1 MVACR
6 RMKCV
11 VLVQLVDAW
20 ESPDNSNNFGSAQLH
35 EKRSQ
40 HTRTQHKRSNV
51 SLTRNCTH
59 RWPFRPITPCSRWC
73 LWQTRRHSL
82 PPNIRRIRLPSEP
95 VFERYAHAVDMIQA
109 LSRSSIVRCCCCLYG
124 LCAHDADTIS
134 HATRTMDN
142 HAARSGATVLTMSTR
157 G

>member
-11 VLVQLVDAW
+11 VLVQHVDAW
-20 ESPDNSNNFGSAQLH
+20 ESPDNSNNFGSAHLH
-35 EKRSQ
+35 KKRSQ
-40 HTRTQHKRSNV
+40 HTRTQHTKGNV

-59 RWPFRPITPCSRWC
+59 QWPFRPITHCSRWC

-109 LSRSSIVRCCCCLYG
+109 PSRSSIVAVVVVCTV
-124 LCAHDADTIS
+124 CARMTPIPFL
-134 HATRTMDN
+134 TRREPWIITLL
-142 HAARSGATVLTMSTR
+142 AQGPQFSR
-157 G
+157 